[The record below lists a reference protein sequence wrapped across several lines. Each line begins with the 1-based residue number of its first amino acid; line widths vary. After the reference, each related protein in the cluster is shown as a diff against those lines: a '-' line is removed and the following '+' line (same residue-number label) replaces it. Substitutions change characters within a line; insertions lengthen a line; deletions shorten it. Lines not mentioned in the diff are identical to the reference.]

1 MHTMSVS
8 AELIK
13 KKSRRIVEK
22 NKDLNLGQIFCQTK
36 VTLCQIIW
44 KDVFIMMKL
53 WCHQFE
59 DVFKMNMLRCHCY
72 EDVTLIKMLKCH

>member
-36 VTLCQIIW
+36 VTVSNHLERRHYNE
-44 KDVFIMMKL
+44 K
-53 WCHQFE
+53 
-59 DVFKMNMLRCHCY
+59 
-72 EDVTLIKMLKCH
+72 VTVSLI